1 LKVLVLGA
9 SGLVGANTLQL
20 ALAHPDIEHV
30 IAPTRK
36 VLPPHK
42 KLTNP
47 VSERLQPLVARVPE
61 WAADALIC
69 SLGTTMAKA
78 GSKAAFREVDYVLPL
93 QFASA
98 AKSCGAR
105 TLALVTA
112 IGASVDSR
120 FFYARTKGELE
131 RDVQA
136 IGFQSLT
143 IVRPSIIG
151 GQRDDLRLGESVVL
165 RLSKVLGPILPKKFR
180 INPAA
185 NIAGALIDSV
195 IAALP
200 GCHFRFAA
208 SLS

>member
-1 LKVLVLGA
+1 LKVLLLGA
-9 SGLVGANTLQL
+9 SGLVGANTLRL
-20 ALAHPDIEHV
+20 ALAHADIEHV

-36 VLPPHK
+36 ALPPHE

-47 VSERLQPLVARVPE
+47 VFDRLQPLVARVPE

-93 QFASA
+93 QFAKA
-98 AKSCGAR
+98 AKSCGAT

-112 IGASVDSR
+112 IGASVDSK

-151 GQRDDLRLGESVVL
+151 GQRAELRVGERVVL
-165 RLSKVLGPILPKKFR
+165 RLSQALGPILPEKFR
-180 INPAA
+180 ISAA
-185 NIAGALIDSV
+185 PNIAGALIDSV
-195 IAALP
+195 IAGLP
-200 GCHFRFAA
+200 GCHFRLAE
-208 SLS
+208 SLL

>member
-1 LKVLVLGA
+1 
-9 SGLVGANTLQL
+9 
-20 ALAHPDIEHV
+20 
-30 IAPTRK
+30 
-36 VLPPHK
+36 
-42 KLTNP
+42 
-47 VSERLQPLVARVPE
+47 VSDRLQTLVARVPE

-93 QFASA
+93 QFAKA
-98 AKSCGAR
+98 AQSCGAR

-143 IVRPSIIG
+143 IVRPSMIG
-151 GQRDDLRLGESVVL
+151 GQRNERRLGESVVL
-165 RLSKVLGPILPKKFR
+165 HISKALGPILPKKFR
-180 INPAA
+180 ISPAQS
-185 NIAGALIDSV
+185 IAEALIDSV
-195 IAALP
+195 VAGLA
-200 GCHFRFAA
+200 GCHFRFAE
-208 SLS
+208 SLL

>member
-1 LKVLVLGA
+1 VILGA
-9 SGLVGANTLQL
+9 SGLVGTNTLRL
-20 ALAHPDIEHV
+20 ALTHPDIERV

-36 VLPPHK
+36 ALPPHER
-42 KLTNP
+42 LTNP
-47 VSERLQPLVARVPE
+47 VSDRLQSLVAKVPE

-78 GSKAAFREVDYVLPL
+78 GSKAAFREVDYILPL
-93 QFASA
+93 QFARA
-98 AKSCGAR
+98 AKSCGAS

-151 GQRDDLRLGESVVL
+151 GQRDELRLGESVVL
-165 RLSKVLGPILPKKFR
+165 RLSKLLGPVLPRKFR
-180 INPAA
+180 VTAA
-185 NIAGALIDSV
+185 SNIAEALIDSV
-195 IAALP
+195 VDGLP
-200 GCHFRFAA
+200 GCHFRFAE
-208 SLS
+208 SLL

>member
-1 LKVLVLGA
+1 MTSQGA
-9 SGLVGANTLQL
+9 RPLQRHGPTLEVGGITLRR
-20 ALAHPDIEHV
+20 ALAHPDFEHV
-30 IAPTRK
+30 VAPTRK
-36 VLPPHK
+36 ALPPHK
-42 KLTNP
+42 KLDNP
-47 VSERLQPLVARVPE
+47 VSDRLQPLVARVPE

-93 QFASA
+93 QFAKA
-98 AKSCGAR
+98 AQSCGAR

-143 IVRPSIIG
+143 IVRPSMIG
-151 GQRDDLRLGESVVL
+151 GQRNERRLGASVV
-165 RLSKVLGPILPKKFR
+165 RARS
-180 INPAA
+180 
-185 NIAGALIDSV
+185 
-195 IAALP
+195 
-200 GCHFRFAA
+200 
-208 SLS
+208 

>member
-1 LKVLVLGA
+1 LKVLILGA
-9 SGLVGANTLQL
+9 SGLVGGITLRL
-20 ALAHPDIEHV
+20 ALAHPAITRV

-36 VLPPHK
+36 ALPPDK
-42 KLTNP
+42 KLENP
-47 VSERLQPLVARVPE
+47 VSDRLQPLVARVPE

-93 QFASA
+93 QFAIA
-98 AKSCGAR
+98 AQSCGAR

-136 IGFQSLT
+136 IGFESLT
-143 IVRPSIIG
+143 IVRPIIIG
-151 GQRDDLRLGESVVL
+151 GQRDEFRLAEGIVL
-165 RLSKVLGPILPKKFR
+165 LLSRFLGPILPKAFR
-180 INPAA
+180 ISPAA
-185 NIAGALIDSV
+185 NIADALVDAV
-195 IAALP
+195 VAKRP
-200 GCHFRFAA
+200 GCHFRYSE
-208 SLS
+208 SLA

>member
-9 SGLVGANTLQL
+9 SGLVGANTLRL

-36 VLPPHK
+36 ALPPHK

-47 VSERLQPLVARVPE
+47 VSDRLQPLIAKVPE

-69 SLGTTMAKA
+69 SLGTTIAKA

-93 QFASA
+93 QFIS
-98 AKSCGAR
+98 
-105 TLALVTA
+105 
-112 IGASVDSR
+112 
-120 FFYARTKGELE
+120 
-131 RDVQA
+131 
-136 IGFQSLT
+136 
-143 IVRPSIIG
+143 

-165 RLSKVLGPILPKKFR
+165 RLSKVLGPILPKKFH

-185 NIAGALIDSV
+185 NIAGALIESV

-200 GCHFRFAA
+200 GCHFRFSE

>member
-1 LKVLVLGA
+1 LKVLILGA
-9 SGLVGANTLQL
+9 SGLVGGITLRL
-20 ALAHPDIEHV
+20 ALAHPSIEHV

-36 VLPPHK
+36 ALPLHK
-42 KLTNP
+42 KLENP
-47 VSERLQPLVARVPE
+47 VSDRLQPLVGRVPE

-78 GSKAAFREVDYVLPL
+78 KSKAAFREVDYVLPL
-93 QFASA
+93 QFAKA
-98 AKSCGAR
+98 AHSCGAR

-112 IGASVDSR
+112 IGASVESR

-151 GQRDDLRLGESVVL
+151 GQRNEHRLGESIGL
-165 RLSKVLGPILPKKFR
+165 HISKVLGPILPKKFR
-180 INPAA
+180 ISPAQA
-185 NIAGALIDSV
+185 IAEALIDSV
-195 IAALP
+195 IAGLP
-200 GCHFRFAA
+200 GCHFRFAE
-208 SLS
+208 SLL

>member
-9 SGLVGANTLQL
+9 SGLVGAHTLRL
-20 ALAHPDIEHV
+20 ALAHPDIEQV
-30 IAPTRK
+30 IAPTRRA
-36 VLPPHK
+36 LPVHK

-47 VSERLQPLVARVPE
+47 VSDRLQSLVARVPE

-78 GSKAAFREVDYVLPL
+78 GSEAAFREVDYVLPL
-93 QFASA
+93 QFAGA
-98 AKSCGAR
+98 AQSCGAR

-151 GQRDDLRLGESVVL
+151 GQRDELRLGESVVL
-165 RLSKVLGPILPKKFR
+165 HLSKVLHPILPKKFR
-180 INPAA
+180 INAA
-185 NIAGALIDSV
+185 PNIAGALVDSV
-195 IAALP
+195 IAGLP
-200 GCHFRFAA
+200 GCHFRFSE

>member
-1 LKVLVLGA
+1 
-9 SGLVGANTLQL
+9 
-20 ALAHPDIEHV
+20 
-30 IAPTRK
+30 
-36 VLPPHK
+36 
-42 KLTNP
+42 
-47 VSERLQPLVARVPE
+47 
-61 WAADALIC
+61 
-69 SLGTTMAKA
+69 MAKA
-78 GSKAAFREVDYVLPL
+78 GSEAAFREVDYLLPL
-93 QFASA
+93 QFARA

-151 GQRDDLRLGESVVL
+151 GQRDELRLGESVVL
-165 RLSKVLGPILPKKFR
+165 RLSKVLRPILPKKFR
-180 INPAA
+180 INAA
-185 NIAGALIDSV
+185 LDIAAALIDSV
-195 IAALP
+195 IAGLP
-200 GCHFRFAA
+200 GCHFRFSE